1 MKELFNV
8 STNHECRLW
17 LYGNVEQILSVSV
30 LLSDLETMSDEDSSI
45 RDDDTVRIRYI
56 YTSLYLLFVLGIPY
70 LHVRSKKS

>member
-17 LYGNVEQILSVSV
+17 LYGNVKQILSASM
-30 LLSDLETMSDEDSSI
+30 LLTDLETISEEDSSI
-45 RDDDTVRIRYI
+45 RDDVVRIRYI
-56 YTSLYLLFVLGIPY
+56 YTSLYLLFVLGNPY